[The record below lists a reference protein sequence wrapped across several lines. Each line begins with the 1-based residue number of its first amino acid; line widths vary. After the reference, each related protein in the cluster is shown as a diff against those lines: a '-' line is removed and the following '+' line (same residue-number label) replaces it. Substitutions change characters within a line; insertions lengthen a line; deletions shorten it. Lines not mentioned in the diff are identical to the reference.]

1 MAFTNSETH
10 FLFAFVVHD
19 ADARKRPV
27 RNDANITDAKLKAVI
42 KAFFDARFFVN
53 NDDGH
58 IRAVF
63 GFSLEDYLSQ
73 ARKSEGH
80 GLQER
85 GGL

>member
-1 MAFTNSETH
+1 MAFKNGETY
-10 FLFAFVVHD
+10 FPFAFVVHD
-19 ADARKRPV
+19 AITWKRPV
-27 RNDANITDAKLKAVI
+27 GNDANIADAKLKAI
-42 KAFFDARFFVN
+42 GIAFFDARFFVN
-53 NDDGH
+53 NNDGH

-80 GLQER
+80 GLRGR

>member
-1 MAFTNSETH
+1 MTFKNSETH
-10 FLFAFVVHD
+10 FLFAFLMHD
-19 ADARKRPV
+19 AIAWKRPIGH
-27 RNDANITDAKLKAVI
+27 NANITDAHLKAIVI
-42 KAFFDARFFVN
+42 AFFDASLFV
-53 NDDGH
+53 DDDNGH

-80 GLQER
+80 GLQDR